1 MPRTSA
7 HPPTPHHPSSD
18 CSSTTP
24 SPTSSSTMA
33 FETMAI
39 HCGQQ
44 PDPTTGA
51 IIPPIYL
58 TSTYEQQYPAQHK
71 GFDYTRAGNPSFS
84 ALEQQLAALECG
96 KFCTVFS
103 SGLAGITCVIMS
115 QMMRSKKENE
125 DAEVIA
131 FRSCY
136 GGTFRLLNV
145 LQSTGVKTSFVNV
158 HSWEEEVAA
167 LLKNDD
173 QVVAVADGN
182 SEQPS
187 PPRLRKNRMFL
198 FETPTNP
205 LLEVI
210 DIAAVVK
217 VCKAHN
223 IVTVV
228 DNTFATPY
236 LQRPLEFGVDV
247 ALHSCTKYIG
257 GHSDVVGG
265 CAVTNNVQISEVLR
279 FYSMSMGFNPSPFDC
294 WMLSRSLKTLAVRV
308 QRHSENAMEFS
319 KRLSNH
325 PHVRS
330 VSYPGLPVHPQHE
343 IAKKQT
349 HNGWYGGM
357 VSMDFVLEESETM
370 DLISS
375 MKVFTLAESLGG
387 VESLVEH
394 PASMTHAS
402 IPKEERAAAGIHD
415 GLVRFSVGIE
425 NVNDLVIDVESAID
439 RILQKRSS
447 GSKLT
452 SVSPITSTIKLVDQQ
467 TTTPQEGLI
476 GGTHLRRGEAPT
488 GLH

>member
-1 MPRTSA
+1 MPPSSTHS
-7 HPPTPHHPSSD
+7 PTPSSGG
-18 CSSTTP
+18 
-24 SPTSSSTMA
+24 SSSVPSTSTLA
-33 FETMAI
+33 FETVAI
-39 HCGQQ
+39 HCGQK

-71 GFDYTRAGNPSFS
+71 GFEYTRSGNPTFS
-84 ALEQQLAALECG
+84 ALEQQLAALEG
-96 KFCTVFS
+96 GTFCTAFS
-103 SGLAGITCVIMS
+103 SGLAGITCIIMS
-115 QMMRSKKENE
+115 HMMQSKQDNE
-125 DAEVIA
+125 DAEVLA

-145 LQSTGVKTSFVNV
+145 LQSTGVKTRFVNV
-158 HSWEEEVAA
+158 NSWEEDVAA
-167 LLKNDD
+167 LLKNDK
-173 QVVAVADGN
+173 VVAEGNNN

-187 PPRLRKNRMFL
+187 PRIPNRMFL

-228 DNTFATPY
+228 DNTFATPF

-247 ALHSCTKYIG
+247 TLHSCTKYIG

-265 CAVTNNVQISEVLR
+265 CAVTNNIKISENLK
-279 FYSMSMGFNPSPFDC
+279 FYRMSMGFNPSPFDC

-319 KRLSNH
+319 NRLSKH

-330 VSYPGLPVHPQHE
+330 VSYPGLPGHPQHE

-349 HNGWYGGM
+349 FNGWYGGM
-357 VSMDFVLEESETM
+357 VSMEFRLEESETM
-370 DLISS
+370 ELISS

-402 IPKEERAAAGIHD
+402 IPKEERAAIGIHD

-425 NVNDLVIDVESAID
+425 NVNDLIMDVESAID
-439 RILQKRSS
+439 RILQKRTCA

-452 SVSPITSTIKLVDQQ
+452 SASTTATTTTTKLVDQQ
-467 TTTPQEGLI
+467 TAGPQDGLI
-476 GGTHLRRGEAPT
+476 GGTHLRRGEGA
-488 GLH
+488 GGSH